1 MNLIQPWIDILFPP
15 VCICCGC
22 SLKGRNMHICYW
34 CGYDRFEAAKG
45 YDNKLKPESVLF
57 IWSMWEFDKGGRIQ
71 DLLHSLKYHHLRGV
85 GTELGYIAGRIFLDK
100 MNADILQFLDARSP
114 VLIPVPLHARKQRKR
129 GYNQTM
135 ALAEGL
141 AASLNW
147 DLSENSDVERVRR
160 TRTQTGL
167 NTSQRA
173 ENLKGAF
180 RVRNPES
187 FENHL
192 PVIVDDVFTTGAT
205 VYELASTLSG
215 FGIQCGI
222 ITIARA

>member
-1 MNLIQPWIDILFPP
+1 
-15 VCICCGC
+15 
-22 SLKGRNMHICYW
+22 
-34 CGYDRFEAAKG
+34 
-45 YDNKLKPESVLF
+45 
-57 IWSMWEFDKGGRIQ
+57 
-71 DLLHSLKYHHLRGV
+71 
-85 GTELGYIAGRIFLDK
+85 
-100 MNADILQFLDARSP
+100 
-114 VLIPVPLHARKQRKR
+114 
-129 GYNQTM
+129 M

-147 DLSENSDVERVRR
+147 ELSETSDVERVRR

-167 NTSQRA
+167 NTAQRA

-180 RVRNPES
+180 EVRNPES

-215 FGIQCGI
+215 FGFQCGI